1 MKISEAL
8 KGMPCPEL
16 GRLLSLLAKLP
27 ADEVFTTREMAE
39 RVNTKPVNLQKI
51 AQRYQ
56 SNELAGF
63 CVKQSARM
71 LWGSKKAVETFKKAA
86 AL

>member
-8 KGMPCPEL
+8 KGKPCPEL
-16 GRLLSLLAKLP
+16 VRLLSLLVKLP
-27 ADEVFTTREMAE
+27 ADEIYTTREMAE
-39 RVNTKPVNLQKI
+39 KVSNKPCNLQKI

-63 CVKQSARM
+63 CVKQSARL